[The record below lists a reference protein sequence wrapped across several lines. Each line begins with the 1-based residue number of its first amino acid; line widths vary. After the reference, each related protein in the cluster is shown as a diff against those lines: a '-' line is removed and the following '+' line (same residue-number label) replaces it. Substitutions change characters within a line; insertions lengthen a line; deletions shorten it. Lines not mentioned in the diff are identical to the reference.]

1 MSSKLGQAIETVLS
15 LLPQKTLV
23 EDAKTNRFT
32 MIKNGMG
39 FASRDYAGE
48 RNWLIIDNENG
59 RSMVLTGI
67 LYHQFNLEM
76 SLFWLD
82 TNGEQMTTGKK
93 MAFKGT
99 PEEALIAHNNV
110 ILKFFEMCEEE
121 DNIMRRLQGKPTHQE
136 ERARK
141 KKLQDRKEAI
151 EKRIN
156 ELDAEHEKLFQK
168 REDEYFGPIAEWK
181 KTYLLMDKVEKEL
194 HTLETELWQI
204 EGSLAFDFND

>member
-32 MIKNGMG
+32 MIKNAMG
-39 FASRDYAGE
+39 FASRDYTGE

-76 SLFWLD
+76 SLFWWD
-82 TNGEQMTTGKK
+82 TNGEPMTTGKK

-99 PEEALIAHNNV
+99 PEEALIAHNSV
-110 ILKFFEMCEEE
+110 VLKFFAMCEEE
-121 DNIMRRLQGKPTHQE
+121 DNVLRRLQGKPTHQE

-141 KKLQDRKEAI
+141 KELQDRKEAI

-156 ELDAEHEKLFQK
+156 ELDVEHEKIWQRK
-168 REDEYFGPIAEWK
+168 EDELLKPEADWK
-181 KTYLLMDKVEKEL
+181 RTYVQLAKIEKEL
-194 HTLETELWQI
+194 KALEDEHWQI
-204 EGSLAFDFND
+204 ERELGE

>member
-1 MSSKLGQAIETVLS
+1 MSKLGQAIETVLA

-48 RNWLIIDNENG
+48 RNWLVIDNEDG

-76 SLFWLD
+76 SLFWWD
-82 TNGEQMTTGKK
+82 TNGEPMATGKK

-99 PEEALIAHNNV
+99 PEEALIAHNAV
-110 ILKFFEMCEEE
+110 ILKFFAMCEEE
-121 DNIMRRLQGKPTHQE
+121 DNIMRKLQGMPTHQE
-136 ERARK
+136 ERERK
-141 KKLQDRKEAI
+141 KELQDRKQVI
-151 EKRIN
+151 ENRIN
-156 ELDAEHEKLFQK
+156 ELDATHEKLWQQK
-168 REDEYFGPIAEWK
+168 EDELLDNTANWKRKYVQLAE
-181 KTYLLMDKVEKEL
+181 TEKEIE
-194 HTLETELWQI
+194 TLETERWQI
-204 EGSLAFDFND
+204 EQELGE